1 MPRFRS
7 RFSNLLPRSLLPLAK
22 RQIRLVDRLRGLPA
36 SRNRP
41 GVVMMLHVGRCG
53 STVLANLL
61 AQNDKVYWDGKLPRK
76 AKQLYGAN
84 VGSLDHG
91 DWTQSQ
97 FAISGARYYGF
108 EFKILGDQYPAIFN
122 TTTADFLQECQ
133 RIGVTHY
140 ILLARRNTLR
150 HVVSHY
156 ASKSRGNWHADAAAP
171 VQKKEFTLDTTAIT
185 TGQAPGR
192 PLVDYLQEVEDAH
205 AQVRTLLADENFLDL
220 EYERDIDMAGAE
232 AAYVKICDFLGIT
245 PGKVQIKN
253 RKMNPFPLDTVL
265 ENYDEV
271 AQALTDT
278 EFAWMTKDQT

>member
-1 MPRFRS
+1 MPKLRS
-7 RFSNLLPRSLLPLAK
+7 RFAALLPDSLVPLAK

-61 AQNDKVYWDGKLPRK
+61 AQNPKVYWDGKLPRL
-76 AKQLYGAN
+76 AKQLYGPQ
-84 VGSLDHG
+84 VGTLDHG
-91 DWTQSQ
+91 RWTQSQ

-108 EFKILGDQYPAIFN
+108 EFKILADQYPAIFN
-122 TTTADFLQECQ
+122 TTTADFLQECR

-140 ILLARRNTLR
+140 ILLTRRNTLR

-156 ASKSRGNWHADAAAP
+156 ASKSRGKWHADTAAP
-171 VQKKEFTLDTTAIT
+171 VQKKEFTLDTRAIT

-192 PLVDYLQEVEDAH
+192 PLVNYLQEVEDAH
-205 AQVRTLLADENFLDL
+205 AEVRALLAGENFLDL
-220 EYERDIDMAGAE
+220 EYERDIDIAGAD
-232 AAYVKICDFLGIT
+232 AAYGKICDFLNIA
-245 PGKVQIKN
+245 PGDVQIRN

-271 AQALTDT
+271 TQALAGT
-278 EFAWMTKDQT
+278 EFAWMADPQA